1 MPLTAK
7 LSAWHMVGI
16 WQACVE
22 LRGGRAGP
30 QAQFYWRAPRHRQGA
45 DHWSA
50 GRRPALQNPK
60 VLLSGVRVVAGETEF
75 PSHLR
80 YGTEVPTLS
89 EDVTRR
95 TNVGCSRVDLSQTT
109 GRTFCQFGL
118 PHSRLSHEGWITGL
132 PFPSNPPLPKP
143 SKKTN
148 THCLRQ
154 YSGLKW
160 GGRMVV
166 RQGQAPTPTVLI
178 LQTKHRGSGCNS
190 GLCVRRPF
198 PAWPN
203 PGCLFCLFLEAVA
216 LMDSAGR

>member
-1 MPLTAK
+1 MACLTPDC
-7 LSAWHMVGI
+7 LM
-16 WQACVE
+16 
-22 LRGGRAGP
+22 RAG
-30 QAQFYWRAPRHRQGA
+30 
-45 DHWSA
+45 
-50 GRRPALQNPK
+50 
-60 VLLSGVRVVAGETEF
+60 LLVSHSHPTPLF
-75 PSHLR
+75 PSP
-80 YGTEVPTLS
+80 V
-89 EDVTRR
+89 
-95 TNVGCSRVDLSQTT
+95 
-109 GRTFCQFGL
+109 
-118 PHSRLSHEGWITGL
+118 
-132 PFPSNPPLPKP
+132 
-143 SKKTN
+143 KKTN

-216 LMDSAGR
+216 LMDSAGDADSMGFLSGGSALSPPHPDRWAPSALPSPRRGKHQPSFCGSELVSPVVIQSVGEGRVCELWGEDIEPRAVQRFPCSHWPPSLLLTHF